1 MGKADCAVSAVL
13 GLRNGKA
20 MSASTRRAFLTAA
33 GAGLAAPALAQQG
46 QAWPNRPVRL
56 ISPFAPGGPQD
67 IPARFMAEFLTPR
80 LGQPVVY
87 EHRAGA
93 GVSLGAQHVAQATDN
108 HSFLVTTSSITTLP
122 AMRRHPGLDLL
133 TDLQPV
139 TLVAETP
146 MLLSGRPNG
155 PADLVR
161 FLALARANPGKVSW
175 GSSGVGTATHL
186 AGALLMQRAGIRLEH
201 VPYRGAT
208 LAMNALLAG
217 DIDSIISEGP
227 IPLEPLR
234 AGTLRPLGVTGSLR
248 APLLGNV
255 PAIIEHVPRYS
266 VTSWLALMAPKA
278 MPAEPIARLLAE
290 LAPLAAPESALFR
303 RMAERGSEL
312 LLDGPAPLAARLRQ
326 EIPQWR
332 AVVAAAGI
340 QPE

>member
-1 MGKADCAVSAVL
+1 MGKVDRALSAVF
-13 GLRNGKA
+13 GLRDGTA
-20 MSASTRRAFLTAA
+20 IIASTRRAFLTAA
-33 GAGLAAPALAQQG
+33 GAGLAAPSLAQG
-46 QAWPNRPVRL
+46 QAWPNRTVRL
-56 ISPFAPGGPQD
+56 ISPFPPGGPQD

-93 GVSLGAQHVAQATDN
+93 GVSLGAQHLAQATDH
-108 HSFLVTTSSITTLP
+108 HSFLVTSSSITTLP
-122 AMRRHPGLDLL
+122 AMRRNPELDLL

-139 TLVAETP
+139 TLVTDTP
-146 MLLSGRPNG
+146 MLLLGRSNG
-155 PADLVR
+155 PADFVR
-161 FLALARANPGKVSW
+161 FLALARTNPGKVSW

-227 IPLEPLR
+227 IPLEHLR

-248 APLLGNV
+248 APLLSNV

-278 MPAEPIARLLAE
+278 MPAEPVARLLAE
-290 LAPLAAPESALFR
+290 LAPLAAPDSALFR
-303 RMAERGSEL
+303 RMDERGSEL
-312 LLDGPAPLAARLRQ
+312 LLNGPAPLAARLRQ

-340 QPE
+340 QRE